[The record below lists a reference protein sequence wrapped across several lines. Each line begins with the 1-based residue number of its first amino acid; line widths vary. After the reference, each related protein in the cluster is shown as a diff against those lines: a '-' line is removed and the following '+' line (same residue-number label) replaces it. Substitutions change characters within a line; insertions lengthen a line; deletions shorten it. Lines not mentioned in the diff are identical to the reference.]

1 MSIFK
6 HIMLNKICG
15 GKHGNK
21 KKCFFCALCD
31 YDCCSRFLLTQHQS
45 TKKHKTAEMLKNAH
59 KNAHK
64 NMLLH
69 KCSCGRTYK
78 HIQSY
83 NRHIKGCSV
92 FLGTSMDN
100 VVCHS
105 TESSTYNMARN
116 EMVCVDYNDT
126 SSTDEG
132 DQEKTELRGMIK
144 QLIVQNQ
151 NMLMENKEM
160 REMVGE
166 IIPKIGNN
174 NTTIQNKFNLQ
185 IFLNET
191 CKDAINLTDFVNT
204 LELGLEDLNNTRQH
218 GFITGITDIFVK
230 GLNQLELNKRPI
242 HCSDLKREVLYVK
255 DNDIW
260 GKDNDKNNMKQA
272 ICDVAKKQIDKIKEW
287 EHEHPEWNQTDKG
300 TTEYIEM
307 IRNVTNNEQKDNLDN
322 KIIKTIAKEVL
333 IDKI

>member
-6 HIMLNKICG
+6 HIMLKKICA
-15 GKHGNK
+15 KNHGNK
-21 KKCFFCALCD
+21 KKGFFCELCD
-31 YDCCSRFLLTQHQS
+31 YECSSRFLIEQHYS
-45 TKKHKTAEMLKNAH
+45 TKKHEKAKMLKNAH

-69 KCSCGRTYK
+69 RCSCGRTYK
-78 HIQSY
+78 HVQSY
-83 NRHIKGCSV
+83 NRHVKGCSV
-92 FLGTSMDN
+92 FLGNSANN
-100 VVCHS
+100 VDSNSGGLS
-105 TESSTYNMARN
+105 TTNMAGN
-116 EMVCVDYNDT
+116 EIVCTHHNDI
-126 SSTDEG
+126 SNIEDG
-132 DQEKTELRGMIK
+132 DQEKAELRGMIK

-230 GLNQLELNKRPI
+230 GLKQLELNKRPI

-255 DNDIW
+255 DNDTW
-260 GKDNDKNNMKQA
+260 EKDNDKNNMKQA
-272 ICDVAKKQIDKIKEW
+272 ISDVAKKQIDKIKEW

-307 IRNVTNNEQKDNLDN
+307 IRNVTNNEQEDNSEN